1 MNSMPTAITQII
13 LYTKRIEAMIDFY
26 ERYFGYAVKHD
37 DNDRLIE
44 LVHPKHSVRLL
55 LHPSGK
61 GTREGQA
68 CVKLVFDVEDV
79 QAFCKQARKNGLE
92 FGPIY
97 KANGYEFANAKDPS
111 QNSISVSSRT
121 FRKI

>member
-1 MNSMPTAITQII
+1 MNSMSTAITQII

-26 ERYFGYAVKHD
+26 ERYFGYTVKHD

-44 LVHPKHSVRLL
+44 LVHPMHSVRLL
-55 LHPSGK
+55 LHLSGK

-79 QAFCKQARKNGLE
+79 QAF
-92 FGPIY
+92 
-97 KANGYEFANAKDPS
+97 
-111 QNSISVSSRT
+111 
-121 FRKI
+121 

>member
-1 MNSMPTAITQII
+1 MNSMSTAITQII
-13 LYTKRIEAMIDFY
+13 LYTKRMEAMIDFY
-26 ERYFGYAVKHD
+26 GRYFGYAAKHD

-44 LVHPKHSVRLL
+44 LVNPKYSVRLL

-61 GTREGQA
+61 GRKEGQA

-92 FGPIY
+92 FGPIH

-111 QNSISVSSRT
+111 QNPISVSSRI

>member
-1 MNSMPTAITQII
+1 MPTAITQII

-26 ERYFGYAVKHD
+26 ERYFGYAAKHD

-44 LVHPKHSVRLL
+44 MVHPKHSVRLL

-92 FGPIY
+92 FGPIH

>member
-1 MNSMPTAITQII
+1 MSTTITQII
-13 LYTKRIEAMIDFY
+13 LYTKRMEAMIDFY
-26 ERYFGYAVKHD
+26 DRYFGYAVKYE

-44 LVHPKHSVRLL
+44 LVHPMHSVRLL

-61 GTREGQA
+61 GTKEGQA
-68 CVKLVFDVEDV
+68 CVKLVFDVEVV
-79 QAFCKQARKNGLE
+79 QAFCRQARKNGLE

-111 QNSISVSSRT
+111 QNPISVSGRA